1 MFWFGFTEQYEKS
14 IEVAKT
20 GLKHVP
26 DNAQL
31 MFSLANVYGKL
42 TKYAESEEYFNAVL
56 KVQPSNAKFHAN
68 KGKLV

>member
-1 MFWFGFTEQYEKS
+1 M
-14 IEVAKT
+14 AKT